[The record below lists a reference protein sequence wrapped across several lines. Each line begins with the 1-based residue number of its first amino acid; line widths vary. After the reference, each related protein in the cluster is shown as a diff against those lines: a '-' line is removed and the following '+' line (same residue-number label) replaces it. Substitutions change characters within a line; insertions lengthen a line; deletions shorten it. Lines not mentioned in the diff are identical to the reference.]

1 VIFKEWQ
8 GREVLKRIFEDK
20 PGGRWRVG
28 RPSSRWMNGVESDLR
43 TMEVKSWRNIAK
55 EREEWWRNVREAR
68 ALHGPWSYR

>member
-1 VIFKEWQ
+1 MESGKT
-8 GREVLKRIFEDK
+8 KFEMDEC
-20 PGGRWRVG
+20 
-28 RPSSRWMNGVESDLR
+28 VESDLR